1 MNNYFLIIFMIV
13 STPILLF
20 DFNSDTDLSQWYM
33 TNDNVMGGVS
43 NASILLDDNGNGV
56 FSGAVSTDNNG
67 GFAMTRLPLN
77 IKLTK
82 DSEKIIIRAKGDNKK
97 YQFRI
102 KSSYN
107 QRYWYVQSFQTT
119 DKMENIELN
128 LKDFHP
134 SFRGYPLDREN
145 FSSLKI
151 TEVAI
156 LIGNKKNEKFKLVI
170 DKLTIE

>member
-1 MNNYFLIIFMIV
+1 MEF
-13 STPILLF
+13 
-20 DFNSDTDLSQWYM
+20 
-33 TNDNVMGGVS
+33 
-43 NASILLDDNGNGV
+43 

-119 DKMENIELN
+119 DKMENIELK
-128 LKDFHP
+128 LKDFYP